1 MFLTHDNKLKPKWIL
16 WGTVIT
22 FALIMLGF
30 AGLDKYLYVAIYNPR
45 CDIWSMGSNGFLCS
59 VAFIIGQVFR
69 AQILLPFMFIAFVLI
84 FIKKTLVSG
93 IKYKN
98 TKKQFSLVVIA
109 KDFVSKVRTN
119 YGFLIFSS
127 IFVASFVTKFLKI
140 FIGRLRPIFFE
151 ALGVTGFRPFSYD
164 WALTSMPSGHTTVA
178 FAGLVMAGMLS
189 PKIKPYTWTLAIIV
203 GLSRVYIGAH
213 WPSDVIFGAFIGMI
227 AADVVKWLAFR
238 HK

>member
-22 FALIMLGF
+22 AILIVLGI
-30 AGLDKYLYVAIYNPR
+30 AGLDKVLYVAIHNPR
-45 CDIWSMGSNGFLCS
+45 CDIWGMGGGFLCS
-59 VAFIIGQVFR
+59 FAFILGRLFR
-69 AQILLPFMFIAFVLI
+69 AEILLPLMLVALLVIFV
-84 FIKKTLVSG
+84 KKTLVSG

-98 TKKQFSLVVIA
+98 ANKKFSFVVIA
-109 KDFVSKVRTN
+109 KDFISKVRTN

-127 IFVASFVTKFLKI
+127 VLVTSIATKFLKI
-140 FIGRLRPIFFE
+140 FIGRLRPIFFD
-151 ALGVTGFRPFSYD
+151 ALGVTGFHPFSYD
-164 WALTSMPSGHTTVA
+164 WALTSMPSGHTAVT

-203 GLSRVYIGAH
+203 GLSRIYIGAH

-227 AADVVKWLAFR
+227 TADVVKWWAFR
-238 HK
+238 RK